1 MHIDHI
7 LEKFK
12 TLENN
17 SLKKAYSKFGFSKV
31 YGLKVSDLR
40 NIAKEIG
47 INKNLSYQ
55 LSEMDSYETVFLSI
69 LIADDKTIEKDRI
82 TDLAIKSRKSSI
94 IDQALADLVLKSNQ
108 KDVLYT
114 WYKNENDNLRYAFY
128 ATYQSYLRKAPLDVI
143 DISFGLDVLDHI
155 KKSLLNEDIYIQN
168 AMNNLVVMAGLHVP
182 KLVDKAYEVAK
193 HIGYVLP
200 LKAKN
205 SCNIQSALDYLDR
218 YIDNPK
224 FSRVAKLKTK

>member
-69 LIADDKTIEKDRI
+69 LIADDKTIEKR
-82 TDLAIKSRKSSI
+82 
-94 IDQALADLVLKSNQ
+94 
-108 KDVLYT
+108 
-114 WYKNENDNLRYAFY
+114 
-128 ATYQSYLRKAPLDVI
+128 
-143 DISFGLDVLDHI
+143 
-155 KKSLLNEDIYIQN
+155 
-168 AMNNLVVMAGLHVP
+168 
-182 KLVDKAYEVAK
+182 
-193 HIGYVLP
+193 
-200 LKAKN
+200 
-205 SCNIQSALDYLDR
+205 
-218 YIDNPK
+218 
-224 FSRVAKLKTK
+224 